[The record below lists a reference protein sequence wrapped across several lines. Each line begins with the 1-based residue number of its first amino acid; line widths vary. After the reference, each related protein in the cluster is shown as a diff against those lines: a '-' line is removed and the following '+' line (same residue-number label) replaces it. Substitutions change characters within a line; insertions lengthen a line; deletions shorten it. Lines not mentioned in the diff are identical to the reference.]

1 MLSDIS
7 ISEFGSTSTYTLF
20 NNTTLNS
27 KLTFGKCLGND
38 LYITYKGLLDDIDV
52 IIKLY
57 KEFLDENNEIEVLD
71 YLQNHTKEQF
81 PIPYISILNPEFM
94 FNIEDEQDDNVYIR
108 KLIVYQYIEGE
119 SLTPSSNINKTMLRS
134 DIEKQLNI
142 LHKLHLVFADIMIQ
156 NIIKLDNNHYYLID
170 YGRVFSL
177 IDTNI
182 PPMNYMIEDDC
193 IPSQKDDINDLN
205 KITKM

>member
-1 MLSDIS
+1 MLFNIS
-7 ISEFGSTSTYTLF
+7 ISEFGSTSTYKLF

-27 KLTFGKCLGND
+27 KLTFGKCLGDD
-38 LYITYKGLLDDIDV
+38 LYITYKGLLDGVDV

-57 KEFLDENNEIEVLD
+57 KEFSDENNEIEVLD

-81 PIPYISILNPEFM
+81 PIPYISILNPEFI
-94 FNIEDEQDDNVYIR
+94 FNINNDNDIYIR
-108 KLIVYQYIEGE
+108 KLIVYQYIQGE
-119 SLTPSSNINKTMLRS
+119 SLTPSSNIDKIMLRS

-142 LHKLHLVFADIMIQ
+142 LHKLHLVFADIRIQ
-156 NIIKLDNNHYYLID
+156 NIIKLDDNHYYLID
-170 YGRVFSL
+170 YGRVFSMV
-177 IDTNI
+177 DTKL

-193 IPSQKDDINDLN
+193 IPSQQDDINQLD

>member
-1 MLSDIS
+1 MLSNIS
-7 ISEFGSTSTYTLF
+7 ISEFGTKSKYTLF

-27 KLTFGKCLGND
+27 KLTFCKCLGDD
-38 LYITYKGLLDDIDV
+38 LYITYKGLLDGIDV

-57 KEFLDENNEIEVLD
+57 KEFSDENNEIKILD

-94 FNIEDEQDDNVYIR
+94 FNNDDDIYVK
-108 KLIVYQYIEGE
+108 KLIVYQYIDGE
-119 SLTPSSNINKTMLRS
+119 SLTSSSNIDRTMLKN

-142 LHKLHLVFADIMIQ
+142 LHKLNLVFADIRIE
-156 NIIKLDNNHYYLID
+156 NIIKLKDNHYYLID

-177 IDTNI
+177 IDMNF

-193 IPSQKDDINDLN
+193 IPSQQDDINQLD
-205 KITKM
+205 KITKL